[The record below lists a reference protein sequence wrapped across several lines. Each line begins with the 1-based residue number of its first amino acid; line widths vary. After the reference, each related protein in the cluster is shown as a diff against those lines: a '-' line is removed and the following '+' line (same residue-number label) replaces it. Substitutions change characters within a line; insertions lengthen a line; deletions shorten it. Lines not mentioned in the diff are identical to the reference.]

1 MKQGDFVRKSN
12 QQQGKKLPLIFEKRI
27 GGEIGKVDDFK
38 SFLQPDDFYL
48 SPQNAAQYLDVSV
61 KFIYELIQSE
71 KLKSRSVG
79 NRIKRIKFRDL
90 NEWLTTQ
97 DMKFGS

>member
-1 MKQGDFVRKSN
+1 MRKSY
-12 QQQGKKLPLIFEKRI
+12 QQKGEKSPLIFENRI
-27 GGEIGKVDDFK
+27 GGEIDKTDDFK
-38 SFLQPDDFYL
+38 SFLKPDDFYL

-61 KFIYELIQSE
+61 KFIYELIQSG
-71 KLKSRSVG
+71 KLKSQSVG